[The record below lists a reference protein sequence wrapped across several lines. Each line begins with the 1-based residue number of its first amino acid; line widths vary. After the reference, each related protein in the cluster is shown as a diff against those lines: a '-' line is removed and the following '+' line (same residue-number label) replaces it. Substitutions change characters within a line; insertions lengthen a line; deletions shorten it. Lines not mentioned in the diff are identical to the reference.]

1 MLRLK
6 AGVLAL
12 ILALSLS
19 AVSWA
24 QGLPPQV
31 KYELDMIE
39 LKSAEAQAVF
49 LESFEFR
56 GSVDAAEYAFQMLAG
71 GNLSGILGGL
81 PFRLSAESREE
92 HNMRLAAPAVIVS
105 LGKTASLRVVEETFV
120 PELAASGTVFR
131 TSGVEIKVTPL
142 SVDPAAREITS
153 AFVIQTYGG
162 ENALRTTAV
171 LQNGESL
178 PLAIVRFTETG
189 QDKAEERY
197 FAVFVRAEIIH
208 EPPDSAA
215 FAVGGLGG
223 LAGLLWPEEVV
234 LDRDNYLWFAL
245 PVGPVALP
253 EAGFQ
258 LGQRFYVRGNLQ
270 HTSYSPASVAGGFS
284 LLPEGLDLEMQILW
298 RDGKAYAALGL
309 GDSIEALPG
318 ITLSGGWLP
327 AVFELGEFQRQKSL
341 YWFDA
346 YFDGTP
352 FNFRFRLLSGL
363 EEDAPTVQSEV
374 GYEIKED
381 LSVFLKLSMHKDRGN
396 RVSAGLRWSF

>member
-1 MLRLK
+1 M
-6 AGVLAL
+6 
-12 ILALSLS
+12 
-19 AVSWA
+19 
-24 QGLPPQV
+24 
-31 KYELDMIE
+31 
-39 LKSAEAQAVF
+39 
-49 LESFEFR
+49 
-56 GSVDAAEYAFQMLAG
+56 
-71 GNLSGILGGL
+71 
-81 PFRLSAESREE
+81 
-92 HNMRLAAPAVIVS
+92 
-105 LGKTASLRVVEETFV
+105 
-120 PELAASGTVFR
+120 
-131 TSGVEIKVTPL
+131 
-142 SVDPAAREITS
+142 
-153 AFVIQTYGG
+153 
-162 ENALRTTAV
+162 
-171 LQNGESL
+171 
-178 PLAIVRFTETG
+178 
-189 QDKAEERY
+189 
-197 FAVFVRAEIIH
+197 FVRAEIIH

-318 ITLSGGWLP
+318 SPSLEDGYPRCLSSGVP
-327 AVFELGEFQRQKSL
+327 ASKSL
-341 YWFDA
+341 YWFNA

-381 LSVFLKLSMHKDRGN
+381 LACF
-396 RVSAGLRWSF
+396 